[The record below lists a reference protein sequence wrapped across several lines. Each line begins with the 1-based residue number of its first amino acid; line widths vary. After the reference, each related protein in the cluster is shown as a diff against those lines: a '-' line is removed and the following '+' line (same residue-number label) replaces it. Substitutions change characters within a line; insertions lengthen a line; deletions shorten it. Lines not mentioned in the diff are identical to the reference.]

1 MIAGLLCFR
10 AAKHRAVFETLAAR
24 SVIHVVN
31 TARCRKQCK
40 ECSRCSEHSAS
51 SSAVFP
57 VQVFTDCNQAVK
69 QLVGGGADS
78 NAAIIALFCNSHDG
92 GTSPLAFA
100 DQDAITDRFNR
111 LPPTHHAR

>member
-1 MIAGLLCFR
+1 MQGVFTV
-10 AAKHRAVFETLAAR
+10 RAVE
-24 SVIHVVN
+24 
-31 TARCRKQCK
+31 
-40 ECSRCSEHSAS
+40 

-57 VQVFTDCNQAVK
+57 DQVCRDCNQAVK

-92 GTSPLAFA
+92 GTSLLAFA